1 MDANTKKLRD
11 NYLDWALS
19 HSSDGVRIYEKK
31 PDRFRFESD
40 FAIGELNF
48 MILKNMWQSCRSR
61 TGRPMKPHFF
71 CISN

>member
-48 MILKNMWQSCRSR
+48 YDLEKYVAELQITDRK
-61 TGRPMKPHFF
+61 TDETAFF
-71 CISN
+71 LP

>member
-40 FAIGELNF
+40 LSLIH
-48 MILKNMWQSCRSR
+48 I
-61 TGRPMKPHFF
+61 
-71 CISN
+71 